1 MSNEKAGKRLVL
13 LNTSIISNYGSYEYW
28 AITLDDARA
37 LAQEFLHAGKSI
49 ESAIGHQSTA
59 DLLSVLLNHHVPL
72 NRTEFKQSAG
82 DLALVFKLKQRPPE
96 GKVLDRDEI
105 EAIGY
110 EFALLRRTT

>member
-1 MSNEKAGKRLVL
+1 MRYNKTAKRLVL
-13 LNTSIISNYGSYEYW
+13 LNTSIITTYGRYEYK

-37 LAQEFLHAGKSI
+37 LVQEFLHRGKSL

-59 DLLSVLLNHHVPL
+59 DLLSALLNHQVPL
-72 NRTEFKQSAG
+72 NRTEFKQSSG

-105 EAIGY
+105 EGIGY
-110 EFALLRRTT
+110 EFALLRRTD